1 VSEIAQAR
9 QEKVRG
15 TSAGYDVVVIG
26 AGVNGAGIAW
36 DATLRGLRV
45 LLVDKGDV
53 GSGTSSWS
61 SKLIHGGLKYLE
73 KYDVPLVRES
83 LREREWLLQAAPH
96 LVRELRFLVPFYKR
110 NEHSRAILTLGMIA
124 YDVLSFDKTLKR
136 FNILSRDKM
145 LAREPGVDP
154 EDLQGAAVYSDG
166 QVLHGE
172 RLSVEIA
179 LAAEAAGATVLT
191 HTRAVGLGRSGQ
203 TVTSVTLRDE
213 LDGTEYEVPTRTV
226 INAAG
231 PWIDQVWEDD
241 SLGLPR
247 MNDGTKGTHLVVD
260 PFPGAPKD
268 AFYYEAKSDGRA
280 VLVLPWNGK
289 YLIGATDI
297 RFDGDLDMASATQD
311 EYDYILAETNAIIPE
326 ANLTMGDV
334 LYAYTGVRP
343 LPFVDQSSDVSDI
356 TRRHDIRHHED
367 VADGLYTLV
376 GGKLTTFR
384 QVGED
389 FGDLLSKR
397 FGIRRRSVTRKLTL
411 PGGRDK
417 NLARLRTRVAAT
429 GVDPSVVA
437 RLVDQYGTR
446 AVDLAALITSTPER
460 SEVLDAGFGLTVGEI
475 EWAITHE
482 GALRLSD
489 VLSRRTMVQLQ
500 SGLGRDSIEPA
511 AEVCA
516 RLLGWD
522 EERKADEI
530 ARHERFLTRFVPPA
544 A

>member
-1 VSEIAQAR
+1 V
-9 QEKVRG
+9 
-15 TSAGYDVVVIG
+15 
-26 AGVNGAGIAW
+26 
-36 DATLRGLRV
+36 
-45 LLVDKGDV
+45 
-53 GSGTSSWS
+53 
-61 SKLIHGGLKYLE
+61 
-73 KYDVPLVRES
+73 S
-83 LREREWLLQAAPH
+83 LRA
-96 LVRELRFLVPFYKR
+96 
-110 NEHSRAILTLGMIA
+110 
-124 YDVLSFDKTLKR
+124 
-136 FNILSRDKM
+136 
-145 LAREPGVDP
+145 
-154 EDLQGAAVYSDG
+154 
-166 QVLHGE
+166 
-172 RLSVEIA
+172 A
-179 LAAEAAGATVLT
+179 LA
-191 HTRAVGLGRSGQ
+191 
-203 TVTSVTLRDE
+203 
-213 LDGTEYEVPTRTV
+213 GTASAPPTRTV